1 MLDLAR
7 GKSVLTACAL
17 AGAAL
22 VASTGSGAA
31 QAKAATAPPALDITL
46 ERRLADGR
54 AEAVSSDH
62 VFQVGDTVHFKV
74 KSGYDG
80 YLYVMDQGT
89 TGRFATVFPAADAGA
104 DNRVQKGQVFAI
116 PAGETSWFEISGP
129 AGFDVVY
136 FLLSPQPLS
145 TPAAS
150 AFAAPAPLSS
160 LRPRC
165 NDAVFR
171 ARGECTDINAGP
183 APVPKGAALPAPI
196 APMAGMA
203 SRDINVVK
211 KQDSVTVGGKGQTTA
226 PVILTFRLAHQ

>member
-1 MLDLAR
+1 MFIPV
-7 GKSVLTACAL
+7 SC
-17 AGAAL
+17 
-22 VASTGSGAA
+22 AA
-31 QAKAATAPPALDITL
+31 QGKTAVSSAPPALEITL
-46 ERRLADGR
+46 ERRLADNK
-54 AEAVSSDH
+54 AEPVGSDH
-62 VFQVGDTVHFKV
+62 VFQTGETVHFRV
-74 KSGYDG
+74 KSGFDG

-89 TGRFATVFPAADAGA
+89 TGLFATVFPAADAGA
-104 DNRVQKGQVFAI
+104 DNRVHQGQIFAI

-129 AGFDVVY
+129 PGFDVVY

-145 TPAAS
+145 TPSAS

-171 ARGECTDINAGP
+171 ARGECTDSKAGP
-183 APVPKGAALPAPI
+183 APVPKDAALPAPI

-203 SRDINVVK
+203 SRDIDVVK
-211 KQDSVTVGGKGQTTA
+211 KQDSVTVAGRGNATA